1 MSSLTEHACLHPP
14 ILPHKPDAPK
24 VHPHKWQCHLSNC
37 QTRSWIRSSLPHTI
51 LQETSF
57 CLPSRCILIR
67 PCPHPHCHPPAP
79 RPGLLQ
85 QLLARTP
92 APAATWQFTQRPA
105 WSCSNQVHSRH
116 CLHPPG
122 APISV
127 WSQTQGLP
135 RAPRPRLDSYL
146 TLVSLVHLSA
156 ASVTLGTC
164 TSGLLHVLFPLTSTW
179 LLPPSS
185 GWLSVTLTVGLL

>member
-79 RPGLLQ
+79 RPQHLLLGYCSSSWLEPLPRPPPGSSPSGQ
-85 QLLARTP
+85 HGPVQTKSTHVTVCTLQELPSLYGVKPKASP
-92 APAATWQFTQRPA
+92 GPPDPA
-105 WSCSNQVHSRH
+105 W
-116 CLHPPG
+116 
-122 APISV
+122 
-127 WSQTQGLP
+127 
-135 RAPRPRLDSYL
+135 
-146 TLVSLVHLSA
+146 
-156 ASVTLGTC
+156 
-164 TSGLLHVLFPLTSTW
+164 
-179 LLPPSS
+179 
-185 GWLSVTLTVGLL
+185 TLT